1 MELTVNA
8 VCKSGPGI
16 ADGCYSIF
24 VSDINEALKHFRDC
38 FRSCGGSA
46 YLFRDGLVQ
55 LLIRDIH
62 DETAINGQDICRK
75 VDDGDI
81 LLICSDAVND
91 VANEDY
97 MEHFLINSP
106 TPAEDLAEWAE
117 EQGATGDVSAI
128 AALIGGGEFGSGDD
142 YPDDDGRFDAWA

>member
-8 VCKSGPGI
+8 VCKSGSGI
-16 ADGCYSIF
+16 ANGCSSIF
-24 VSDINEALKHFRDC
+24 VSDIKDALERFRDC

-46 YLFRDGLVQ
+46 FLFRDGLVQ
-55 LLIRDIH
+55 LLVRNIL
-62 DETAINGQDICRK
+62 DEAALNGQDICGM
-75 VDDGDI
+75 VDDGDV
-81 LLICSDAVND
+81 LLICSDAVNN

-97 MEHFLINSP
+97 LEHFLINSP

-117 EQGATGDVSAI
+117 EQGATGDVRVI